1 MEGEIF
7 RRVFVPLDTP
17 DLDQAREIC
26 RAVAG
31 HVGGVKLG
39 KEFFTALGPR
49 GVASINELGLPLFLD
64 LKFHDIPNTVAGAV
78 RAAMA
83 LGPFMLNVHAQGGLN
98 VHAQGGAA
106 MMRAAAEAVAES
118 SPAGSGNRPLVL
130 GVTVLTSLD
139 AADLAAVGVAA
150 SPLDQV
156 KRLAGL
162 AQDAGLDG
170 VVCAGAEIEPL
181 RVQCGAAQ
189 RVAAEMDHAG

>member
-1 MEGEIF
+1 
-7 RRVFVPLDTP
+7 
-17 DLDQAREIC
+17 
-26 RAVAG
+26 
-31 HVGGVKLG
+31 
-39 KEFFTALGPR
+39 
-49 GVASINELGLPLFLD
+49 
-64 LKFHDIPNTVAGAV
+64 
-78 RAAMA
+78 
-83 LGPFMLNVHAQGGLN
+83 
-98 VHAQGGAA
+98 

-170 VVCAGAEIEPL
+170 VVCAGAEIESL